1 MRRVRNQRS
10 GVACV
15 QPANSSK
22 SAARNAGFTLIELLL
37 VLGLLV
43 TVTSLVMPAMGRYQ
57 RAMPLN
63 QAVSM
68 IQSELTR
75 TRLLAIDEAITW
87 TVELKA
93 DGDTFQRHRK
103 FDGGARSGETFQLPD
118 GVRFGP
124 TSKNN
129 SAETLQPLH
138 FYADGTVTNATLVLL
153 DSEGIQRELILDRL
167 TGTIRPTT
175 NL

>member
-1 MRRVRNQRS
+1 MRRGRDQRS
-10 GVACV
+10 GVACE
-15 QPANSSK
+15 QAANP
-22 SAARNAGFTLIELLL
+22 AARNAGFTLIELLL

-93 DGDTFQRHRK
+93 DGNTFRRHRTY
-103 FDGGARSGETFQLPD
+103 DGGARSGETFQLPD
-118 GVRFGP
+118 GVRFGS

-138 FYADGTVTNATLVLL
+138 FYADGTVTNVTLVLQ
-153 DSEGIQRELILDRL
+153 DSEGMRRELILDRL